1 MSRQEARGKWPGLDN
16 PAMVTDNPHHPARAA
31 HRGFTLIEVMIAMV
45 VVAILV
51 AIALPN
57 FNSSQRKSRRSD
69 AMGALTSWQQAE
81 ERLRSNSPRYATSA
95 TDLSVSATSPLRFY
109 GIAATV
115 DSASEGTSYILAATA
130 QAGTSQADDAGC
142 QILAVKVDGG
152 NVSYGS
158 AASGTID
165 WTDANKCWA
174 K

>member
-1 MSRQEARGKWPGLDN
+1 MSRQAARGKWPALDN
-16 PAMVTDNPHHPARAA
+16 RGMVTDNLQRSAPFR
-31 HRGFTLIEVMIAMV
+31 HRGFTLIELMIAMV
-45 VVAILV
+45 IVAILV
-51 AIALPN
+51 AIALPS

-81 ERLRSNSPRYATSA
+81 ERWRSNSPRYTTSA
-95 TDLSVSATSPLRFY
+95 TDLNVSATSPLRFY

-115 DSASEGTSYILAATA
+115 DSASEGTNYILTATA
-130 QAGTSQADDAGC
+130 QTGTSQASDAGC

-152 NVSYGS
+152 NLSYGS

-165 WTDANKCWA
+165 WTDPSKCWV